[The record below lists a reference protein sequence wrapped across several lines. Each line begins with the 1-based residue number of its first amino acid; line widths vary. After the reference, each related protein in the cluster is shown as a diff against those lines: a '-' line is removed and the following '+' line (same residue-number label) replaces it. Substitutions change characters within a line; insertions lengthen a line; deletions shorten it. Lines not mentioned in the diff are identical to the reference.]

1 MSEFTNPGTSGQDGF
16 PNQGSTSNQ
25 ESPYDQGAPQY
36 QASQQQNPQYGQYG
50 NPPYQGFP
58 QYQNAPNYQSGPT
71 GPMPGYQQPYGSY
84 PGQTPTGVPYGY
96 VPREKIVAGLLAIFL
111 GGLGVHNFYLGYTG
125 KAIAQLLLTIVGWI
139 IVVGPIV
146 AVVWSLIEGI
156 LILSSNWGSP
166 WHRDAKGVELRD

>member
-36 QASQQQNPQYGQYG
+36 QASQQQNPQYGQNG
-50 NPPYQGFP
+50 NPPYQGSP

-84 PGQTPTGVPYGY
+84 PGKRPRASPTDMYRDRRSSPGCWRFFWGDW
-96 VPREKIVAGLLAIFL
+96 ES
-111 GGLGVHNFYLGYTG
+111 
-125 KAIAQLLLTIVGWI
+125 TISIW
-139 IVVGPIV
+139 
-146 AVVWSLIEGI
+146 GI
-156 LILSSNWGSP
+156 RARP
-166 WHRDAKGVELRD
+166 